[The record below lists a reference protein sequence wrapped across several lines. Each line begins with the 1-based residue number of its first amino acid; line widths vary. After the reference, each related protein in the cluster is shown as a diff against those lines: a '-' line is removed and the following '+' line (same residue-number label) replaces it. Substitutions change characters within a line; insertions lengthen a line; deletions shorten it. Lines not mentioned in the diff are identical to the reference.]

1 MKINILGLVVLLLCT
16 STVFAKEEVVFTGI
30 PSMKISEGGSFRTPA
45 KISGAKS
52 IENKCTITMLD
63 DKYYWATRENVEL
76 VALSGGG
83 AFITFLAMNGSGY
96 VRIIKPGMKEIA
108 ALMDVTEEEYDYVEH
123 LLIGLKSV
131 TYYGKSK

>member
-1 MKINILGLVVLLLCT
+1 MKINILGFVVLLLCT

-30 PSMKISEGGSFRTPA
+30 PTIKISEGGSFRTPA
-45 KISGAKS
+45 KISSAKS
-52 IENKCTITMLD
+52 IEYKCTITMID

-76 VALSGGG
+76 VPLSSG
-83 AFITFLAMNGSGY
+83 AYITFLAMNGSGY
-96 VRIIKPGMKEIA
+96 VRIIQPGMKEIVA
-108 ALMDVTEEEYDYVEH
+108 QMDVTEKEYDYVEH

>member
-1 MKINILGLVVLLLCT
+1 MKINILGFVVLLLLT

-30 PSMKISEGGSFRTPA
+30 PTIKISEAGSSRIPQ

-52 IENKCTITMLD
+52 IEYKCTITMID

-76 VALSGGG
+76 VPLSSG
-83 AFITFLAMNGSGY
+83 AYITFIAMNGSGY
-96 VRIIKPGMKEIA
+96 VRIIQPGMKKIVA
-108 ALMDVTEEEYDYVEH
+108 QMDVTEKEYDYVEH

-131 TYYGKSK
+131 TYYGQSK